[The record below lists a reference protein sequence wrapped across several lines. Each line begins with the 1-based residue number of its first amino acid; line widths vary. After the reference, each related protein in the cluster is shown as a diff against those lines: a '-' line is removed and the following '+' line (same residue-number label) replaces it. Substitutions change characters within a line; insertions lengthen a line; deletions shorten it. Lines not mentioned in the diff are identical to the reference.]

1 MTKGLLMRK
10 PINVAVCAG
19 LLALSIGV
27 SQASLLMKP
36 TYNADLDY
44 QAKMLSGSYDT
55 TLTHPDD
62 ILGFP
67 IGHRVATPAK
77 INESIQ
83 TWKTQTDRMH
93 VVEYARSHEDR
104 PLHAVFISSPKNLA
118 KMDEILEKLDA
129 LSDPRK
135 TSDSKAKQLIDE
147 LPAIAWMAY
156 SIHGNETSGA
166 DAALTS
172 IYHYAA
178 SQDPKIKAMLDDMII
193 VIDPM
198 MNPDGR
204 DRFAKSLEQYRGTAP
219 NVDDQSLL
227 HRGDWPYGRTNH
239 YFFDLNRDF
248 FYLTQPETKGRVS
261 LINKWR
267 PQLMID
273 GHEMGPQDTYLMGP
287 PRQPLNFNIAPT
299 VQKWAKTFSIDQGA
313 AFDEKGWRYYTGE
326 WFENWYP
333 GYSNYA
339 EYRGSM
345 HILYEQSRMAEDG
358 VRRPEGTV
366 QTYKE
371 AVHHQ
376 FVSTVANLESLH
388 KHSKAMYKDYW
399 EDRKS
404 VLDKDSQYANK
415 TYVVLANNNDS
426 RMKTLVEKLQAQ
438 DIEVYVADKSF
449 KAKNAVNH
457 LGKSETRTIPEGS
470 LIIPN
475 RQPEARLLSAIMEF
489 DAQILPETVQEERQK
504 ILREGQS
511 IMYDSSAW
519 NLTMMYGLDAL
530 TLPTNITDD
539 ISPYA
544 ASNKAPTKA
553 SKDAIAWAVNGDDD
567 ASVGFAARLMER
579 GVQVR
584 VIDKETQL
592 GAESLVRGS
601 VVVTITDNPNKPD
614 LISLI
619 NETAAETSLSIQNLK
634 TGYGKGDMPEWGG
647 EHFNLLTQ
655 PQIAILGQ
663 SGTSS
668 NDVGVTWW
676 SLDTH
681 LGIRHSQLDSGAI
694 SRTDLRRYNVIIMPS
709 SWTVSDSTVA
719 ALKTWVEQGG
729 TLITHDNS
737 TQAFASKDISKVKVV
752 DDILEDAEKY
762 DIALQRRLL
771 AEQSIGKVEDYFA
784 TTVQED
790 VAYPW
795 DDAPKRLSKEDLK
808 KRNAWQKLF
817 MPAGAMVSGD
827 VDTQHWLS
835 FGTSETLPLLYSR
848 QPVLIVP
855 ENAEAVVTVGVY
867 SDKKKVKKSKDD
879 EDKTKAI
886 GWYSLPEDRDL
897 HIRMSGLLWPEAAQR
912 IANSAYLT
920 RESLGRGQIIMFSGE
935 PIFRGATLG
944 TNRLLLNAI
953 VYGPGMGT
961 RPNIVL

>member
-1 MTKGLLMRK
+1 MRK
-10 PINVAVCAG
+10 PLNTAVCAG

-36 TYNADLDY
+36 TYNADIDY
-44 QAKMLSGSYDT
+44 QSQMLIGEYNKAI
-55 TLTHPDD
+55 THPDN

-67 IGHRVATPAK
+67 IGQRVATPAQ
-77 INESIQ
+77 INQSIA
-83 TWKTQTDRMH
+83 TWKTQTDRLH
-93 VVEYARSHEDR
+93 VIEYARTHEGR
-104 PLHAVFISSPKNLA
+104 PLHAVFISSAKNLA
-118 KMDEILEKLDA
+118 RMDEILENLDA

-135 TSDSKAKQLIDE
+135 TSDSKAEKIIDE

-178 SQDPKIKAMLDDMII
+178 SEDPKVKEMLEDMVI

-219 NVDDQSLL
+219 NIDDQSLL

-239 YFFDLNRDF
+239 YYFDLNRDF

-287 PRQPLNFNIAPT
+287 PRQPLNFNIAPS
-299 VQKWAKTFSIDQGA
+299 VQKWAKTFSVDQGA

-345 HILYEQSRMAEDG
+345 HILYEQSRMSEDG

-371 AVHHQ
+371 SVHHQ
-376 FVSTVANLESLH
+376 FVSTMANLESLH
-388 KHSKAMYKDYW
+388 KHSKDMYKDYW
-399 EDRKS
+399 KDRKS
-404 VLDKDSQYANK
+404 VVDKDSPYADK
-415 TYVVLANNNDS
+415 TYVVLANNNHT
-426 RMKTLVEKLQAQ
+426 RMNTFVEKLQAQ
-438 DIEVYVADKSF
+438 DIEVYIADKDF
-449 KAKNAVNH
+449 KAKDASNH
-457 LGKSETRTIPEGS
+457 LGNKKTRTIPKGS

-511 IMYDSSAW
+511 IMYDTSAW
-519 NLTMMYGLDAL
+519 NLTMMYGLEAL
-530 TLPTNITDD
+530 TLPSNITDN
-539 ISPYA
+539 ISPYQA
-544 ASNKAPTKA
+544 NQKQQVKAT
-553 SKDAIAWAVNGDDD
+553 KDAIAWAVNGDDD
-567 ASVGFAARLMER
+567 ASVAFAARLMER
-579 GVQVR
+579 GVKVR
-584 VIDKETQL
+584 VIDKATQL
-592 GAESLVRGS
+592 GSESLVRGS
-601 VVVTITDNPNKPD
+601 VVVTTTDNPNNGE

-619 NETAAETSLSIQNLK
+619 NETANETSLSIKNLT
-634 TGYGKGDMPEWGG
+634 TGYGTGDTPEWGG
-647 EHFNLLTQ
+647 QHFNLLTQ
-655 PQIAILGQ
+655 PQVAILGQ
-663 SGTSS
+663 AGTSS
-668 NDVGVTWW
+668 NDVGATWW

-681 LGIRHSQLDSGAI
+681 LGIRHTQLDSGALA
-694 SRTDLRRYNVIIMPS
+694 RTDLRRYNVIIMPS
-709 SWTVSDSTVA
+709 AWSISDATVS
-719 ALKTWVEQGG
+719 ALKTWVQQGG

-737 TQAFASKDISKVKVV
+737 TSALLSKDFSKVKLV

-771 AEQSIGKVEDYFA
+771 AEQPLGDIKDYFA
-784 TTVQED
+784 KTVQED

-795 DDAPKRLSKEDLK
+795 DDAPKRLSKEELK
-808 KRNAWQKLF
+808 KRNTWQKLF

-827 VDTQHWLS
+827 VDTQHWLT
-835 FGTSETLPLLYSR
+835 FGTPETLPLLYAR
-848 QPVLIVP
+848 QPVMIVP
-855 ENAEAVVTVGVY
+855 ENAEAVISVGVY
-867 SDKKKVKKSKDD
+867 SDKKKTKKSKDD
-879 EDKTKAI
+879 DEKSKAL
-886 GWYSLPEDRDL
+886 GWYSLPQDKEL
-897 HIRMSGLLWPEAAQR
+897 SIRMSGLLWPEAAQR

-920 RESLGRGQIIMFSGE
+920 RESLGKGQVIMFSGE

-944 TNRLLLNAI
+944 TNRLLLNA
-953 VYGPGMGT
+953 VVFGPGMGT

>member
-1 MTKGLLMRK
+1 MRK
-10 PINVAVCAG
+10 PINAAICAG

-44 QAKMLSGSYDT
+44 QAKMLTGNYDSK
-55 TLTHPDD
+55 LTHPDK

-67 IGHRVATPAK
+67 IGQRVATPAQ
-77 INESIQ
+77 INESIH
-83 TWKTQTDRMH
+83 TWKTQTNRMH
-93 VVEYARSHEDR
+93 VAEYARSHENR
-104 PLHAVFISSPKNLA
+104 PLHAVFISSPENLA
-118 KMDEILEKLDA
+118 KMDEILAKLDA

-135 TSDSKAKQLIDE
+135 TSDSKAQQIIDE

-178 SQDPKIKAMLDDMII
+178 SEDPKIKLMLEDMII
-193 VIDPM
+193 VIDPI

-227 HRGDWPYGRTNH
+227 HNGDWPYGRTNH

-299 VQKWAKTFSIDQGA
+299 VQKWAKTFSLDQGA
-313 AFDEKGWRYYTGE
+313 AFDKNGWRYYTGE

-358 VRRPEGTV
+358 VRRPEGTI

-371 AVHHQ
+371 SVHHQ
-376 FVSTVANLESLH
+376 FVSTIANLETLH
-388 KHSKAMYKDYW
+388 KFSKEMYKDYW
-399 EDRKS
+399 SDRKA
-404 VLDKDSQYANK
+404 VLLKDSPYANK
-415 TYVVLANNNDS
+415 TYVVLANNNHT
-426 RMKTLVEKLQAQ
+426 RMNTLVDKLLAQ
-438 DIEVYVADKSF
+438 DIEIYVADKSF
-449 KAKNAVNH
+449 TVKKATNH
-457 LGKSETRTIPEGS
+457 LGETQTTSVPKGS
-470 LIIPN
+470 LVIPN

-489 DAQILPETVQEERQK
+489 DAQILPQTVQEERQK
-504 ILREGQS
+504 ILREGRS
-511 IMYDSSAW
+511 IMYDTSAW
-519 NLTMMYGLDAL
+519 NLTMMYGLEAV
-530 TLPTNITDD
+530 TVPTNITSNV
-539 ISPYA
+539 SPY
-544 ASNKAPTKA
+544 SETKPQQTLA
-553 SKDAIAWAVNGDDD
+553 TKDAIAWAVNGDDD

-579 GVQVR
+579 GVRVR
-584 VIDKETQL
+584 VIDKATQL
-592 GAESLVRGS
+592 GTQKLSRGS
-601 VVVTITDNPNKPD
+601 VVVTITDNIGNAKLID
-614 LISLI
+614 LL
-619 NETAAETSLSIQNLK
+619 NETAGETALSIQNIQ
-634 TGYGKGDMPEWGG
+634 TGYGKDDMPEWGG
-647 EHFNLLTQ
+647 DHFTLLTQ

-663 SGTSS
+663 AGTSS

-676 SLDTH
+676 SIDTH
-681 LGIRHSQLDSGAI
+681 LGIRHSQLDSSAI
-694 SRTDLRRYNVIIMPS
+694 ARTDLRRYNVLVMPS
-709 SWTVSDSTVA
+709 ARTVSDATEKVIRA
-719 ALKTWVEQGG
+719 WVQQGG
-729 TLITHDNS
+729 TLITHENS
-737 TQAFASKDISKVKVV
+737 TQAMASKKASKVKLI
-752 DDILEDAEKY
+752 DDILEDSEKY

-771 AEQSIGKVEDYFA
+771 ASKPIAEVKDFFA
-784 TTVQED
+784 MTVQED

-808 KRNAWQKLF
+808 KRNTWQKLF
-817 MPAGAMVSGD
+817 MPAGAMVSGNAD
-827 VDTQHWLS
+827 QQHWLT
-835 FGTSETLPLLYSR
+835 FGTNETLPLLYGR
-848 QPVLIVP
+848 QPVLVVP
-855 ENAEAVVTVGVY
+855 ENAQAVVTIGVY
-867 SDKKKVKKSKDD
+867 TDKKALKKPKVKEDDD
-879 EDKTKAI
+879 EKRKAI
-886 GWYSLPEDRDL
+886 AWYSLPEDKDL
-897 HIRMSGLLWPEAAQR
+897 NVRMSGLLWPEAAQR

-920 RESLGRGQIIMFSGE
+920 RESVGRGQIIMFSGE

-953 VYGPGMGT
+953 VFGPGMGT
-961 RPNIVL
+961 RANIVL